1 MGALVVDGLELELV
15 RSARRSLSLQVG
27 PVFGLRLRAPREASE
42 AELRAFVRRKRA
54 WIEKQLA
61 RRGGAEALR
70 AGPRYAAGDL
80 FPLWGESLRLDPR
93 PSGRAARA
101 RRADG
106 LLVVEAP
113 DPGDGAALRA
123 AIERFYVREARG
135 RFPAIFESCVA
146 GARKLGLG
154 RELRAG
160 PPELRVRSM
169 RSRWGSCNP
178 DRRVV
183 TLAASLAEY
192 PPEAAEFVAYH
203 ELAHLRERRHDEA
216 FYDLLGRL
224 CPDWRDRRRLLDG
237 RRPGLPPPPPGGFAI

>member
-1 MGALVVDGLELELV
+1 
-15 RSARRSLSLQVG
+15 
-27 PVFGLRLRAPREASE
+27 
-42 AELRAFVRRKRA
+42 
-54 WIEKQLA
+54 
-61 RRGGAEALR
+61 
-70 AGPRYAAGDL
+70 
-80 FPLWGESLRLDPR
+80 R
-93 PSGRAARA
+93 PAGRAARA
-101 RRADG
+101 RRAAG

-123 AIERFYVREARG
+123 AIERLYVREAKA
-135 RFPAIFESCVA
+135 RFPAIFEACVA
-146 GARKLGLG
+146 GARSRGLG

-160 PPELRVRSM
+160 APELRVRSM

-192 PPEAAEFVAYH
+192 PPEAAEFVVCH

-224 CPDWRDRRRLLDG
+224 CPDWRERRRLLEG
-237 RRPGLPPPPPGGFAI
+237 RRPGLPPPPPGGLAI